1 MKKQRSSDATDRSC
15 LIVTRTAWA
24 PLRAASLFGDDDVV
38 HPQDGHRGLHG
49 ELNRPALGVVVVENT
64 RFRCIVWRDDLGFLS
79 LSLEKDFFLSDS
91 TRAVRR
97 VARCTFSQQL
107 YVFHTPSLP
116 KRFSVHRV
124 FTF

>member
-1 MKKQRSSDATDRSC
+1 MCTRIKISLECRSESAGKLGIPDA
-15 LIVTRTAWA
+15 
-24 PLRAASLFGDDDVV
+24 
-38 HPQDGHRGLHG
+38 QDGHRGLHG

-91 TRAVRR
+91 TRAERR

-116 KRFSVHRV
+116 KRFSVHHV